1 MSFFNVF
8 FFIENV
14 LIYDFNDVCVN
25 KLLFLYLV
33 SISFL
38 KQKIYVFYLLKF
50 GIFHLRGLVRTGTN
64 VTVMFHTLI
73 LNTCN
78 LHLHQINVDKFRG
91 ET

>member
-38 KQKIYVFYLLKF
+38 KQKIYVFTF
-50 GIFHLRGLVRTGTN
+50 
-64 VTVMFHTLI
+64 
-73 LNTCN
+73 
-78 LHLHQINVDKFRG
+78 
-91 ET
+91 